1 MPLRDVSTLSLI
13 EIAMSVKDFVA
24 ISTKMTKDFGIEGY
38 SVARTHNTTNVPF
51 YAAQDYKKGQTI
63 VPTDFLLTKFLD
75 KDEDKENEIPE
86 KKFNSVKK
94 TFLDDHIK
102 LTARNP
108 PADY

>member
-1 MPLRDVSTLSLI
+1 
-13 EIAMSVKDFVA
+13 
-24 ISTKMTKDFGIEGY
+24 
-38 SVARTHNTTNVPF
+38 
-51 YAAQDYKKGQTI
+51 
-63 VPTDFLLTKFLD
+63 VPTDFLLSKLLD
-75 KDEDKENEIPE
+75 KDENKENEIPA

>member
-1 MPLRDVSTLSLI
+1 
-13 EIAMSVKDFVA
+13 
-24 ISTKMTKDFGIEGY
+24 
-38 SVARTHNTTNVPF
+38 
-51 YAAQDYKKGQTI
+51 